1 MWLLASEE
9 AVKKYNLD
17 PMARMVDYHFH
28 GLEPERMGLGP
39 VLATHGVLQRTGLK
53 LSQMD
58 LVELNEAFAAQVIA
72 CLRVMK
78 DKSLSSKWG
87 IEEVIG
93 EIPLEK
99 LNVNGGGIALG
110 HPVGSTGARLV
121 VTLAHELK
129 RQKKK
134 YGLATLCI
142 GGGQG
147 GAVVVEN
154 LKL

>member
-1 MWLLASEE
+1 
-9 AVKKYNLD
+9 
-17 PMARMVDYHFH
+17 MAKMIDYHFH

-39 VLATHGVLQRTGLK
+39 VLATHGVLKRAGLK
-53 LSQMD
+53 LSDID
-58 LVELNEAFAAQVIA
+58 LFELNEAFAAQVLGCIK
-72 CLRVMK
+72 VMK
-78 DKSLSSKWG
+78 DKNLSSRWG
-87 IEEVIG
+87 IDETIG

-110 HPVGSTGARLV
+110 HPVGSTGSRLV

-134 YGLATLCI
+134 YGLASLCI

-147 GAVVVEN
+147 GAVIIEN
-154 LKL
+154 LKF